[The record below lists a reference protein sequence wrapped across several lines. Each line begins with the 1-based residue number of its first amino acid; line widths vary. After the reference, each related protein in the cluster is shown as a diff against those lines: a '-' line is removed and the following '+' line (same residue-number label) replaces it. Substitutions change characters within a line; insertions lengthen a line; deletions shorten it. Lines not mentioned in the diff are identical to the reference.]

1 MKRSRDNVPEKIPDI
16 VVKRLTA
23 RKIKRQVASSTVSKA
38 PATALLDIHSLLNM
52 TGESDPNRIMTDTT
66 PIEFFEL
73 RGGSWSFQ
81 SRGCTASFWPS
92 WILKK
97 HRVVPRRKKLKK
109 FRQQDYIVRD
119 EKTEIVLIL
128 MFFKH
133 NTKTKLNFKYKS
145 NKLQFSF
152 LNEVLDLAE
161 EANELLK
168 MWI

>member
-73 RGGSWSFQ
+73 RGGS
-81 SRGCTASFWPS
+81 
-92 WILKK
+92 
-97 HRVVPRRKKLKK
+97 
-109 FRQQDYIVRD
+109 
-119 EKTEIVLIL
+119 
-128 MFFKH
+128 
-133 NTKTKLNFKYKS
+133 
-145 NKLQFSF
+145 
-152 LNEVLDLAE
+152 
-161 EANELLK
+161 
-168 MWI
+168 